1 MEISVGWH
9 CGRSVKIRIPVK
21 MGAHWENWEETS
33 QEKRLR
39 CIQTLVE
46 LCLFLSPVESHGK
59 VEFYLLEPLVGA

>member
-9 CGRSVKIRIPVK
+9 CGGPVKIRIPLK

-39 CIQTLVE
+39 CIQTLAE
-46 LCLFLSPVESHGK
+46 LCLFL
-59 VEFYLLEPLVGA
+59 